1 VTNVSNSL
9 EKNRSHNEVYPIRDG
24 TSFRILEEV
33 LNSPKIT
40 LGTFMSLV

>member
-1 VTNVSNSL
+1 VFNVSNSL
-9 EKNRSHNEVYPIRDG
+9 EKDHSHDDIYPIRDG